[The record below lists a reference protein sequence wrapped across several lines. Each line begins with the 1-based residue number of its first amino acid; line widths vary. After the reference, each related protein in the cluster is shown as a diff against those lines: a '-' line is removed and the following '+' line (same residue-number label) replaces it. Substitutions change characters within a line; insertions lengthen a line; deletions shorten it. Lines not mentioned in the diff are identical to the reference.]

1 MSALACRD
9 NNLLSLLVQDLM
21 FMAKKNWK
29 KNDIQVEEY
38 LRKLHC
44 NIIDEKCGQYKF
56 LQRTLNIIY
65 HFASQKKG
73 SNMGPPLK
81 TNSKETTEKL
91 QHNFLKEH

>member
-21 FMAKKNWK
+21 FMAKKLK
-29 KNDIQVEEY
+29 KEWYSGWRISKKTTLQYNRRKTWTIQVFTENF
-38 LRKLHC
+38 K
-44 NIIDEKCGQYKF
+44 
-56 LQRTLNIIY
+56 Y
-65 HFASQKKG
+65 HLPLCIPKKG

>member
-65 HFASQKKG
+65 HFASQKKVQTWDLHWKQIQKKQQK
-73 SNMGPPLK
+73 SYN
-81 TNSKETTEKL
+81 TT
-91 QHNFLKEH
+91 F